1 MKVNRFIGIFGLLLA
16 FSFFV
21 PCQGW
26 SQMTANMRGTQPKPG
41 THAPII
47 TNAFAV
53 DKGYNGYIWKIY
65 VEGEDPDGDCSELP
79 LLWNN
84 RGLAVML
91 PIGSFLNHN
100 IRSILK
106 AISNGIPS
114 VHPISGN
121 GPKLP

>member
-1 MKVNRFIGIFGLLLA
+1 MKANRFIGIFGLLLA

-65 VEGEDPDGDCSELP
+65 VEGEDPDGE
-79 LLWNN
+79 
-84 RGLAVML
+84 
-91 PIGSFLNHN
+91 
-100 IRSILK
+100 IRQNCLCCGTTGGWRLCYRLDLS
-106 AISNGIPS
+106 
-114 VHPISGN
+114 
-121 GPKLP
+121 